1 MLGGNL
7 SFLSVVFVLIL
18 PVLGLVKC
26 HEDFNDQRYGV
37 LLIEDIP

>member
-7 SFLSVVFVLIL
+7 SFLSVVFVLIF
-18 PVLGLVKC
+18 LGLVK
-26 HEDFNDQRYGV
+26 HPEDFNDQRFGI